1 MNKKKIAYGILAGI
15 MAMYSLAACSSAKK
29 YEWVNDCLSYS
40 DVETADISEPVAA
53 ETISDK
59 GREYLSDLR
68 SQIDDVPE
76 DEEEMYSIAYNEGVM
91 YYPAGNG
98 DYFMTAGYGWQGGVG
113 VLWNEVYLIS
123 DVQSSV
129 LYSGE
134 SEDYIVSAAA
144 EGGTLYLLWQDG
156 VLSSVD
162 SKGKLTELCNMRKD
176 LAENVSM
183 GIDSTLSGE
192 GSKLAATVEFY
203 EFNEGG
209 NRHRTDKVVYDISNN
224 TVDIAEGVFA

>member
-1 MNKKKIAYGILAGI
+1 MRKIIHLISIFGLTI
-15 MAMYSLAACSSAKK
+15 SLAACSGAKK
-29 YEWVNDCLSYS
+29 YEWTNEYMTNSEIEAV
-40 DVETADISEPVAA
+40 DISGFGNNAA
-53 ETISDK
+53 DTISDK

-123 DVQSSV
+123 DGQSSV

-144 EGGTLYLLWQDG
+144 EGDTLYLLWQDG
-156 VLSSVD
+156 VLSSID

-192 GSKLAATVEFY
+192 GSKLTATVEFY